1 MREDI
6 LGISKLLEKFVES
19 FMLQTKARQND
30 LNSRM
35 KCGGLKDFLEYKLVY
50 GQMKGLEE
58 ARDVI
63 LSLYKNTMEG
73 IENKEY
79 KFEEPESKYF

>member
-1 MREDI
+1 
-6 LGISKLLEKFVES
+6 LLEVFVES
-19 FMLQTKARQND
+19 FMIRSKARQNE
-30 LNSRM
+30 LSARM
-35 KCGGLKDFLEYKLVY
+35 TCGGLKDFFEYKLVY

-58 ARDVI
+58 AREII

-79 KFEEPESKYF
+79 KFEEPEPKYF